1 MIRYKKNEKQLT
13 KREIKNLEL
22 IFSKPK
28 KEQKNDEQTFN
39 ENQER
44 NCKSEK

>member
-28 KEQKNDEQTFN
+28 KEQKNN
-39 ENQER
+39 ETDI
-44 NCKSEK
+44 EKDKEYKR